1 MKVDFQV
8 TYTAICNI
16 EQAVE
21 EFNDDMA
28 WDPDKDIDKAI
39 YDAVE
44 RVVFYPREIDGD
56 VPQFVIEKF
65 ANALRTRIGG
75 VQIEM
80 EGVR

>member
-8 TYTAICNI
+8 TYTATCDI
-16 EQAVE
+16 EEAVE
-21 EFNDDMA
+21 QYYSDLK
-28 WDPDKDIDKAI
+28 WDKSKDVDNTI

-44 RVVFYPREIDGD
+44 ETMRYPREIDGN
-56 VPQFVIEKF
+56 VPQFVIEQF

-75 VQIEM
+75 VQTEM